1 MPSGLRPGEIYRVRQ
16 PQHGDP
22 KKSRCFA
29 VSGAMGT
36 FLYSVYTPRLA
47 NIHKSSFL
55 QSGNVVLEEEGA
67 LSFLVLFAV
76 TDAVLPDQ
84 LQMVVSGDGDI

>member
-1 MPSGLRPGEIYRVRQ
+1 MIFADQS
-16 PQHGDP
+16 QHRAQ
-22 KKSRCFA
+22 SF
-29 VSGAMGT
+29 
-36 FLYSVYTPRLA
+36 
-47 NIHKSSFL
+47 KSSCL

-84 LQMVVSGDGDI
+84 VQMPASMRAPAKLRPPRT